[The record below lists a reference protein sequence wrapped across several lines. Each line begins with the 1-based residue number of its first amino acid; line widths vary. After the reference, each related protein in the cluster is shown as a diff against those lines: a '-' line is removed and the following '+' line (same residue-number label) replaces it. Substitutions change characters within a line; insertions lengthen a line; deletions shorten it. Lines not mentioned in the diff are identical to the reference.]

1 MTFLQFGGACD
12 ITGTNRKKCQSC
24 RLSKCYEAVKIL
36 SSADYGVYFCFGS
49 DYLSLTLFETF
60 DQGMKAECVQK
71 VRPSRRSE
79 SGKSKW
85 EAAPKLP
92 MTEGQVKRLEELV
105 RSMEITRDLPAD
117 DVREFNSATEDNNK
131 EPLLIHAVR
140 STYLDFL
147 LVRNL
152 AANVLRNHGVHLQ
165 DSDRLSMM
173 TSYKRALLL
182 RWAVENFNP
191 VSGTLHLYGQDY
203 NLDTFAM
210 IGLNKEIVFRL
221 FSSMAKLNL
230 DKTETALLYATI
242 IFTPQSGMSGELR
255 MLLDC
260 YQKEY
265 WTLLMRKVTLA
276 RVVQAQRTL
285 DLLTEVALKDKMFS
299 ALMVAHFPKLQE
311 AFPYEAGEGGLK
323 EVADN
328 DPARPLPFLLPLGR
342 HAGPH
347 LPASCWPC
355 SLLPEK
361 LKLISH

>member
-1 MTFLQFGGACD
+1 
-12 ITGTNRKKCQSC
+12 
-24 RLSKCYEAVKIL
+24 
-36 SSADYGVYFCFGS
+36 
-49 DYLSLTLFETF
+49 
-60 DQGMKAECVQK
+60 MKAECVQK
-71 VRPSRRSE
+71 VRPMRRSE

-85 EAAPKLP
+85 EAAAKLP

-105 RSMEITRDLPAD
+105 RSMEITRDLPAE
-117 DVREFNSATEDNNK
+117 DVSEFNSATEDNNK

-173 TSYKRALLL
+173 SSYKRALLL
-182 RWAVENFNP
+182 RWAVKNFNP

-203 NLDTFAM
+203 SLDTFAM
-210 IGLNKEIVFRL
+210 IGLNKEVVFRL
-221 FSSMAKLNL
+221 FSNMAKLNL

-242 IFTPQSGMSGELR
+242 IFTPQTGMSGELR
-255 MLLDC
+255 MLLEC

-299 ALMVAHFPKLQE
+299 SLMVAHFPKLRE
-311 AFPYEAGEGGLK
+311 AFPHEAARAHLK
-323 EVADN
+323 SLADN
-328 DPARPLPFLLPLGR
+328 DPAHPLPLLLPLGP

-347 LPASCWPC
+347 LPAACWPC

-361 LKLISH
+361 LKLITH

>member
-1 MTFLQFGGACD
+1 
-12 ITGTNRKKCQSC
+12 
-24 RLSKCYEAVKIL
+24 
-36 SSADYGVYFCFGS
+36 
-49 DYLSLTLFETF
+49 
-60 DQGMKAECVQK
+60 MKSECVQK
-71 VRPSRRSE
+71 VRPIRRLE
-79 SGKSKW
+79 AGKSKLW

-105 RSMEITRDLPAD
+105 RSMEITRDLPAE

-152 AANVLRNHGVHLQ
+152 ASNVLRNHGVHLQ
-165 DSDRLSMM
+165 ESDRLSMM
-173 TSYKRALLL
+173 RSCKRGLLL

-210 IGLNKEIVFRL
+210 VGLDKEIVFRL
-221 FSSMAKLNL
+221 FNSIAKLNL
-230 DKTETALLYATI
+230 DKTETALLYAAI
-242 IFTPQSGMSGELR
+242 IFSPQTGMSGDLR

-276 RVVQAQRTL
+276 RVVQLQRML
-285 DLLTEVALKDKMFS
+285 DLLTEVAFKDKMFS
-299 ALMVAHFPKLQE
+299 SLMVAHFPKLQE
-311 AFPYEAGEGGLK
+311 AFPHEAALAGSKG
-323 EVADN
+323 N
-328 DPARPLPFLLPLGR
+328 DPAHPLPLLLPLGP

-347 LPASCWPC
+347 LPAACWPC